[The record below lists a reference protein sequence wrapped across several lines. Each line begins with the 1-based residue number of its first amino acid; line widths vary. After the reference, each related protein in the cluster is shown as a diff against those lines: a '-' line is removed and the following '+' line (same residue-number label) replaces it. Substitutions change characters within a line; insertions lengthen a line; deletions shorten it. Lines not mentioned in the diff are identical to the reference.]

1 MRAIDLKLLRDL
13 KAMRGQ
19 AVAIGFVIV
28 AGVSAFVAM
37 TSISH
42 TLTNTLET
50 YYTEFRFAD
59 GFGSVRRAP
68 EHVAERLELVSGIST
83 VQTRVAAG
91 VNLEVE
97 GFNEPGSGTICS
109 LAREGETALNRLF
122 SREGR
127 IVSPGREDE
136 VWLNVVFAESHGLR
150 PDDEIGAI
158 INGRRRTLRVV
169 GIALSHEFL
178 MQVQPGGLFPDAE
191 RYGGMWM
198 GRDALAAAYDM
209 QAAFKEIAFTIPTDA
224 PT

>member
-68 EHVAERLELVSGIST
+68 EHVAERLELVPGIST

-91 VNLEVE
+91 
-97 GFNEPGSGTICS
+97 
-109 LAREGETALNRLF
+109 
-122 SREGR
+122 
-127 IVSPGREDE
+127 
-136 VWLNVVFAESHGLR
+136 
-150 PDDEIGAI
+150 EIGRASC
-158 INGRRRTLRVV
+158 R
-169 GIALSHEFL
+169 
-178 MQVQPGGLFPDAE
+178 E
-191 RYGGMWM
+191 RAWRSE
-198 GRDALAAAYDM
+198 RDG
-209 QAAFKEIAFTIPTDA
+209 
-224 PT
+224 